1 MNSNSCYIIL
11 YGSEVKNT
19 SVQMQKGI
27 VLVRGYDWLNPA
39 RSHCKTQSK
48 LLHLLH
54 LYYSNYQLYNYIIVD
69 TLSLH

>member
-54 LYYSNYQLYNYIIVD
+54 LYY
-69 TLSLH
+69 